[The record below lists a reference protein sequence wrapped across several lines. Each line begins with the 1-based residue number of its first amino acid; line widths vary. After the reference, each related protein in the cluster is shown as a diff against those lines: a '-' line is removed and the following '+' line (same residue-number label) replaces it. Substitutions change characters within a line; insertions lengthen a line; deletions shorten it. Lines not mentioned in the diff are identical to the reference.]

1 MTTLFLNANRTSIG
15 IQLLEDGKTVHFDVI
30 ANGDQAGESSL
41 VLSGNAY
48 IGDCDLTLTP
58 MDGAPMLGLGLNVVP
73 LADIETMRMVAEHL
87 GLPMPAMHPGFCDSQ
102 QSMPA

>member
-30 ANGDQAGESSL
+30 ANGDRTGESSL

-48 IGDCDLTLTP
+48 LGDCDLTLTP

-73 LADIETMRMVAEHL
+73 LADVDTMRMVAQHL
-87 GLPMPAMHPGFCDSQ
+87 GLPMPEQD
-102 QSMPA
+102 PAYCWDVGHA